1 MKKLFAL
8 LATLA
13 LLCGVGCEEQGEDN
27 VNPNDKPGTEQPGE
41 KPDDG
46 GGTPGIATHP
56 NNQIWYTSTD
66 GQVVNPRGTSDYGG
80 VSIVSN
86 TYEDGKGVITFDGD
100 VTSIGL
106 NAFQGAETLYSI
118 IIPNSVTGISS
129 YAFKDCTNLTIV
141 DTQDIT
147 SLWLVSNVFEGCV
160 GLTEFRGKAASE
172 DGRCLIFEGVLELF
186 APAGLTEYVVPEGVV
201 VVQGFANCTNL
212 THVTLPDGVIRIG
225 DFNGCSKLESIN
237 IPQSV
242 TMIYED
248 TFSECS
254 SLKEIVIPEGIVHIP
269 RRLFYNCKSLEKVT
283 IPESVTSIG
292 QMAFW
297 GCESLKSIYIPK
309 NVTLTDGDDSRLF
322 YGCSSLERFEGD
334 YASKD
339 GRCLIID
346 GKLVGF
352 ASARVQQ
359 YEVPSEV
366 TSIESGVFNLC
377 PTLNSLTI
385 PASVQQVGLPIVRFC
400 DNFEALYFLSGTP
413 PTPMGPD
420 TKLFDFG
427 SNNVRAA
434 YVPNL
439 EATYKFRDAFPDM
452 AEYIFPRGAILN
464 KIYYTSNTGEII
476 EPNNYGSLIVSN
488 KYYDDGGVITFN
500 QIIRDIQP
508 QAFFATTLRSIVIPD
523 SVEWIGHEAF
533 WQCSWLSEIECRPIT
548 PPTIDGLGT
557 FTITTSLEIF
567 VDDEVYDDYASAY
580 LWGTVWN
587 AYLSPTYY
595 Y

>member
-1 MKKLFAL
+1 MKKFAL
-8 LATLA
+8 L
-13 LLCGVGCEEQGEDN
+13 LLLSIFFFECCVPFGNDN
-27 VNPNDKPGTEQPGE
+27 VDPNGNQTEQPS
-41 KPDDG
+41 G
-46 GGTPGIATHP
+46 GNDNSNEDPITHP

-118 IIPNSVTGISS
+118 IIPNSVTNMSS

-147 SLWLVSNVFEGCV
+147 SLWISSNVFEGCV

-172 DGRCLIFEGVLELF
+172 DGRCLIFEGVLEMF
-186 APAGLTEYVVPEGVV
+186 APAGLTEYVVPEGVEV
-201 VVQGFANCTNL
+201 VRGFANCTNL

-225 DFNGCSKLESIN
+225 YFNGCSRLESIN

-242 TMIYED
+242 TMIYDD

-254 SLKEIVIPEGIVHIP
+254 SLKSIVIPEGIVHIP

-297 GCESLKSIYIPK
+297 GCESLKSIYVPK
-309 NVTLTDGDDSRLF
+309 NVTLTDGDDSQLF

-359 YEVPSEV
+359 YEIPSEV
-366 TSIESGVFNLC
+366 TSIVSSVFNLC

-385 PASVQQVGLPIVRFC
+385 PASVQQIGLPIVRFC

-413 PTPMGPD
+413 PTSMGPG
-420 TKLFDFG
+420 TNLFDF
-427 SNNVRAA
+427 SPITNNVRAA

-464 KIYYTSNTGEII
+464 KIYYTSTTGEII
-476 EPNNYGSLIVSN
+476 EPNNYGSLVVSN

-508 QAFFATTLRSIVIPD
+508 QAFFATTLKSIVIPD

-533 WQCSWLSEIECRPIT
+533 WQCSWLGEIECRPIT

-557 FTITTSLEIF
+557 FTITTSLEII

-587 AYLSPTYY
+587 AYLCSTYFY
-595 Y
+595 

>member
-1 MKKLFAL
+1 MKKFTLLSLLFIFFFE
-8 LATLA
+8 
-13 LLCGVGCEEQGEDN
+13 CCVPFGNDN
-27 VNPNDKPGTEQPGE
+27 VGPSGDQTEQPS
-41 KPDDG
+41 G
-46 GGTPGIATHP
+46 GNGNSNEDPITQP

-66 GQVVNPRGTSDYGG
+66 GQIVNPRGTSDYGG
-80 VSIVSN
+80 VNIVSN
-86 TYEDGKGVITFDGD
+86 TYEDGKGVITFNGD

-118 IIPNSVTGISS
+118 IIPNSVTSISS

-147 SLWLVSNVFEGCV
+147 SLSIISNVFEGCV

-201 VVQGFANCTNL
+201 VVRGFANCTNL
-212 THVTLPDGVIRIG
+212 THVTLSDGVIHIG
-225 DFNGCSKLESIN
+225 DFYGCSKLESIN

-242 TMIYED
+242 TMIYDD

-254 SLKEIVIPEGIVHIP
+254 SLKEIIIPEGIVHIP

-292 QMAFW
+292 QMAFG
-297 GCESLKSIYIPK
+297 GCESLKSIYIP
-309 NVTLTDGDDSRLF
+309 NNITLTDGDDSQIF
-322 YGCSSLERFEGD
+322 YGCSGLERFEGN

-366 TSIESGVFNLC
+366 TSIVSGVFNLC

-413 PTPMGPD
+413 PTSMGPG
-420 TKLFDFG
+420 TNLFDF
-427 SNNVRAA
+427 SPIANNVRAA

-508 QAFFATTLRSIVIPD
+508 QAFFATTLRTIVIPD

-533 WQCSWLSEIECRPIT
+533 WQCAWLTEIECRPIT
-548 PPTIDGLGT
+548 PPTIDGLST
-557 FTITTSLEIF
+557 FTITDSLDIF

-587 AYLSPTYY
+587 AFLRSTYY